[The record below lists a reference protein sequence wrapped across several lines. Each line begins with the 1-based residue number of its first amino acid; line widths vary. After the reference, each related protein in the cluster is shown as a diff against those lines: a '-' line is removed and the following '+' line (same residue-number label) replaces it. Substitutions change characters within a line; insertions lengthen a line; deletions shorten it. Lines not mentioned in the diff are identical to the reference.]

1 MTEPAHAP
9 SGLKV
14 LVIGEDSILRWGVA
28 QYLRVTL
35 PSATVGEA
43 SSASEV
49 LEMVRASAW
58 NLIVL
63 DLEGTGDLAPLDHLK
78 HAVSDVP
85 VLVLNVDPAP
95 ANSKAAI
102 AAGATGYL
110 SKGSAAPDWRT
121 AVETVARGGR
131 YPDIP
136 ASEQGHS
143 Q

>member
-1 MTEPAHAP
+1 MTEPAPAP

-14 LVIGEDSILRWGVA
+14 LVIGEDPILRWGIA

-43 SSASEV
+43 SSTSEV

-58 NLIVL
+58 DLIVL
-63 DLEGTGDLAPLDHLK
+63 DLAGARDVAPLNDLK
-78 HAVSDVP
+78 RAVSDVP
-85 VLVLNVDPAP
+85 ILVLNVDPAP
-95 ANSKAAI
+95 ANAKAAI

-121 AVETVARGGR
+121 AVETVARRGL
-131 YPDIP
+131 YPGV
-136 ASEQGHS
+136 AGV
-143 Q
+143 